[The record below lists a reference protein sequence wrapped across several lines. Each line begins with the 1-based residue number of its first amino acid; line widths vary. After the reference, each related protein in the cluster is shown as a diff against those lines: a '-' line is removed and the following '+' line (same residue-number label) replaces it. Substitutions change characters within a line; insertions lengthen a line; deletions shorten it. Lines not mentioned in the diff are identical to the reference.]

1 MDVDLP
7 HAALPVILP
16 RLHAQMTAAK
26 GKIAPPLPSHFAP
39 SCNYDESI
47 DPHPMVQVPPLF
59 HSLPRPFCT
68 TLPSILGGGRNHP
81 EPPFAPCASA
91 FPYSEQKAKVI
102 DFRLQPD
109 DKMA

>member
-1 MDVDLP
+1 VDVDLP

-47 DPHPMVQVPPLF
+47 DPHPMVQVPPPF
-59 HSLPRPFCT
+59 RSLRRAFCT
-68 TLPSILGGGRNHP
+68 TLPSILGGAPTQP
-81 EPPFAPCASA
+81 EPATAPCASE
-91 FPYSEQKAKVI
+91 FLYGEEKAKMI
-102 DFRLQPD
+102 EFHL
-109 DKMA
+109 AT

>member
-39 SCNYDESI
+39 SCNYDEWI

-59 HSLPRPFCT
+59 RSLPGPFCT

-81 EPPFAPCASA
+81 EPPLPLASVN
-91 FPYSEQKAKVI
+91 FS
-102 DFRLQPD
+102 
-109 DKMA
+109 MANKKRMC